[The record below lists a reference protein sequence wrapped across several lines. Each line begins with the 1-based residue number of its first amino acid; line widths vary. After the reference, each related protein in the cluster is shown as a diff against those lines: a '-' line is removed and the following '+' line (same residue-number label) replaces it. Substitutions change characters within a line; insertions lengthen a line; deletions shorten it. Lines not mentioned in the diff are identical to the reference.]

1 MAINY
6 AEKYSNVVDER
17 FREDAVTT
25 SAVNNDFDWVG
36 VNTVNVYSIPTVA
49 LGDYTPSG
57 DNRYGTPS
65 ELQDTVQTMT
75 LTQDKAFTFTIDRS
89 NYDDTMMTKEAGKA
103 LRRQID
109 EQVIPTVDKYRINKM
124 IEGAGT
130 HATGV
135 TPTKTNAYELF
146 LKGTEVLG
154 NNSTSKTGRIAYVSY
169 KFYNFLKQDPA
180 FVKQGDLAQNI
191 VINGVVGY
199 VDGVAIIPLPDSYF
213 TNNVY
218 FVLTHAS
225 ATVAPIKL
233 QDYKIHDNPPGING
247 WLIEG
252 RIRHDAFVLN
262 NKKMAI
268 YTQGTTDYTQPTNE
282 TNNETQGNN

>member
-6 AEKYSNVVDER
+6 AEKYSSVVDEK

-49 LGDYTPSG
+49 LGNYTPSG
-57 DNRYGTPS
+57 ANRYGTPS
-65 ELQDTVQTMT
+65 ELQDTKQTMT

-103 LRRQID
+103 LRREID
-109 EQVIPTVDKYRINKM
+109 EQVIPTIDKYRINKM

-225 ATVAPIKL
+225 ATVAPVKL

-262 NKKMAI
+262 NKRMAI
-268 YTQGTTDYTQPTNE
+268 YTQGTADYVPPTS
-282 TNNETQGNN
+282 NETQGE